1 MQTCIRPSLC
11 HCHSLSLASVK
22 SRLVLPF
29 WYRLTRVVPEKWLL
43 NGGVCVCVCACVRV
57 RAYVCRA
64 FSYQLTID
72 FWFMSYFQ
80 KKFIFIAVIIIIEC
94 RVFGDVW
101 NVASAR
107 HEGGADSNTALSIT
121 DLPCQPVHPQVLS
134 DTGTDSDL
142 AVSLTVSSQL
152 LLDGIPVNCLG

>member
-1 MQTCIRPSLC
+1 VQTCIRPSLC

-29 WYRLTRVVPEKWLL
+29 WYRLTQVVPEKWLL
-43 NGGVCVCVCACVRV
+43 NGCVCVCACVRV

>member
-1 MQTCIRPSLC
+1 M
-11 HCHSLSLASVK
+11 
-22 SRLVLPF
+22 
-29 WYRLTRVVPEKWLL
+29 
-43 NGGVCVCVCACVRV
+43 CVCVRARVRV
-57 RAYVCRA
+57 RAYVCHA

-152 LLDGIPVNCLG
+152 PLDGIPVNCLG